1 MMKTNLIIAAVILS
15 VSCST
20 NNPESIRKSI
30 IGKKEQIASI
40 NQSIKKLEEKLY
52 EDSSGMN
59 PQFLIPVTIKKVKY
73 ETFSHF
79 IEVQGNIEAVEDA
92 YISPEMGGQIK
103 KIYVKE
109 GLRVKK
115 GQLLVSLNTEVTE
128 SSIQEVK
135 TSLELTKKLYDKQK
149 ALWEQNIGT
158 EMQYLEAKNAYEQ
171 TEARLKTLKAQLDM
185 SNIRAPFNGI
195 IDKIYQKEGELG
207 IPGMRIL
214 QLVNLSRLKITA
226 EVSEIYLPSI
236 NEGKMIEVSIPTYP
250 GMNLN
255 VPVYRTGNVINPAN
269 RTFEIEVQLNNRSE
283 KLKPNMFAV
292 LKINDLTIDSA
303 IIVPSNI
310 IKKDILK
317 SGEGSFR
324 EFLFIAE
331 EKDNKVIAQKVY
343 VQSGKTYNNESVIR
357 DGLKPGQ
364 KVIVEGYNTVSTGT
378 ELKVLNREELSFRD
392 ERF

>member
-1 MMKTNLIIAAVILS
+1 MMMKTNLIIAAVILS

-20 NNPESIRKSI
+20 NNPESIRKNI
-30 IGKKEQIASI
+30 ISKKEQIARL
-40 NQSIKKLEEKLY
+40 NQSITQLENTLY
-52 EDSSGMN
+52 KDSTAIN
-59 PQFLIPVTIKKVKY
+59 PQFLIPVRIKKANY
-73 ETFSHF
+73 ETFRHY

-103 KIYVKE
+103 KIHVKE
-109 GLRVKK
+109 GQRVNK
-115 GQLLVSLNTEVTE
+115 GQLLVSLNTDVTE

-135 TSLELTKKLYDKQK
+135 TSLELTKKLYEKQK
-149 ALWEQNIGT
+149 ALWEQKIGS

-171 TEARLKTLKAQLDM
+171 TEARLKTLKAQLEM

-195 IDKIYQKEGELG
+195 IDKIFQKEGELG
-207 IPGMRIL
+207 IPGMQIL
-214 QLVNLSRLKITA
+214 QLVNLSKLKISA
-226 EVSEIYLPSI
+226 EVSEIYMPSI
-236 NEGKMIEVSIPTYP
+236 TKGKMIEIGIPTYP
-250 GMNLN
+250 DLKLN

-269 RTFEIEVQLNNRSE
+269 RTFEVEVQLNNRSE

-292 LKINDLTIDSA
+292 LKINDLTLDSA

-317 SGEGSFR
+317 SGEGTFK

-331 EKDNKVIAQKVY
+331 EKDDKVIAQKVY
-343 VQSGKTYNNESVIR
+343 VQSGETYNNESVIR

-364 KVIVEGYNTVSTGT
+364 KVIIEGYNTVSTGT
-378 ELKVLNREELSFRD
+378 EVKVLNREKLSYMD
-392 ERF
+392 E